1 MTMET
6 TGGYPA
12 GTDIETYL
20 DGLGLEIVDENNN
33 NFMAQYKQF
42 VYGLINAVRWAASL
56 GVWLPSASTF
66 NVRSGRYN
74 WRGTVK
80 TYTAAGAV
88 DPTDNDTTY
97 VWMESDNTIG
107 SGIDGSGWPES
118 DHIKLAELVVDSG
131 GVITDITDLRGEPLP
146 PRGVRLLAS
155 VAAVDLNSVAFNSLY
170 QCAAG
175 KKWNPLFVVMRN
187 LSATAASTLATLGES
202 ASQTDFLGTQTLSNI
217 NAAGKAAI
225 LQPIPNAT
233 PAAIVEYDENDDF
246 GVDITQ
252 AAGSACTATFDVFG
266 DERDA

>member
-1 MTMET
+1 MEM
-6 TGGYPA
+6 TGGYPEEA
-12 GTDIETYL
+12 NIETYL
-20 DGLGLEIVDENNN
+20 AALGIEIVDENNN
-33 NFMAQYKQF
+33 NFMPQYKQF

-56 GVWLPSASTF
+56 GVWLPSATTF
-66 NVRSGRYN
+66 NVRDGRYN

-80 TYTAAGAV
+80 TYTAGSAV

-97 VWMESDNTIG
+97 VWMSPDNTIG
-107 SGIDGSGWPES
+107 SGIDGDGWPES
-118 DHIKLAELVVDSG
+118 DHIKLAEITVDSD
-131 GVITDITDLRGEPLP
+131 GVITDVTDMRGEPLP

-155 VAAVDLNSVAFNSLY
+155 VDAVDLNSVAFNSLY

-175 KKWNPLFVVMRN
+175 KKWIPVAVVMRN
-187 LSATAASTLATLGES
+187 LSGDAASTLATLGES

-217 NAAGKAAI
+217 DAAGKAAI

-233 PAAIVEYDENDDF
+233 PVAIVEYDENDAF

>member
-1 MTMET
+1 MEM
-6 TGGYPA
+6 TGGYPDVA
-12 GTDIETYL
+12 DIETYL
-20 DGLGLEIVDENNN
+20 AGIGLEIVDENNN
-33 NFMAQYKQF
+33 NFMAQHKQF

-56 GVWLPSASTF
+56 GVWLPSSTTF

-80 TYTAAGAV
+80 TYTPSGAV

-97 VWMESDNTIG
+97 VWMKSDNTIA
-107 SGIDGSGWPES
+107 SGIDGDGWPDY
-118 DHIKLAELVVDSG
+118 DHLKLAEIVVDSG
-131 GVITDITDLRGEPLP
+131 GVITAIADRRGEPLP
-146 PRGVRLLAS
+146 PRGVKLLAS

-175 KKWNPLFVVMRN
+175 KTWIPVFVVMRN
-187 LSATAASTLATLGES
+187 LSADAASTLATLGES

-225 LQPIPNAT
+225 LQPIPSAT

-246 GVDITQ
+246 GIDITQ